1 VRKDVKD
8 FGRMIQHKLI
18 GTLTAQKKK
27 FLLRKRRVM
36 EFGLRPYL
44 LPRRVKHI
52 HGPQKIS
59 YALDELLVM
68 SVVRNG
74 ELYIKSFMDHYR
86 SMGVRHFVFLDNDS
100 TDRTLELLCAQERVT
115 VLQTDAPYKKYENT
129 MKRYL
134 AERFSPGRWNLCADI
149 DELFDYPFSETLSLR
164 DFLRYLNANSYTA
177 AVAQM
182 LDMFSDIPLAE
193 LESKPDDLLKEKYVY
208 YDISA
213 IRKTDYLWSPRSNVE
228 IKAHLGGIRQAVF
241 GTDNALT
248 KAALVLMDGKIKTF
262 ITWHHVKGA
271 WVADLSCVLLHY
283 PFVSSFYAKVQDA
296 VRTGRYGMTTTD
308 EYQAYAK
315 ELGRNPRLSLKLDS
329 ARAFT
334 GLEQLIEDGFLV
346 VSEKYRHWLA
356 DHAREHCLTL
366 A

>member
-1 VRKDVKD
+1 MGEDVKH
-8 FGRMIQHKLI
+8 FGRMIQHKVI

-27 FLLRKRRVM
+27 FLWRKKRVL

-59 YALDELLVM
+59 YALDELLVI

-86 SMGVRHFVFLDNDS
+86 AMGVKHFVFLDN
-100 TDRTLELLCAQERVT
+100 
-115 VLQTDAPYKKYENT
+115 
-129 MKRYL
+129 
-134 AERFSPGRWNLCADI
+134 
-149 DELFDYPFSETLSLR
+149 
-164 DFLRYLNANSYTA
+164 SYTA
-177 AVAQM
+177 VVAQM
-182 LDMFSDIPLAE
+182 LDMFSDTPLAE
-193 LESKPDDLLKEKYVY
+193 LESKPDDQLKEKYVY

-213 IRKTDYLWSPRSNVE
+213 IEKEDYLWSPRSNVE
-228 IKAHLGGIRQAVF
+228 IKAHLGGIRKTVF

-262 ITWHHVKGA
+262 ITWHHVRDA
-271 WVADLSCVLLHY
+271 WVADLSCVLMHY
-283 PFVSSFYAKVQDA
+283 PFVSSFCAKVQDA

-315 ELGRNPRLSLKLDS
+315 ELGCNPRVSLKLDS

-356 DHAREHCLTL
+356 DHATRPLLNTY
-366 A
+366 